1 MTHHL
6 FMFDSLEELID
17 HASQPPVLNEFH
29 CASRYTNRTDFSGT
43 ETYDDA
49 ISLGRNGWSDVRPK
63 IDGVLAD
70 VDSKV
75 RSLTVEKPV
84 MFHDVTG
91 AFVDVGA
98 YLSGE
103 PECMIEVRNVE
114 VPATGRIVRLLVNT
128 AFSWSTEESTVRAR
142 GAAICALIDAFA
154 RQQLAI
160 EVYVECSIKPPK
172 GKSGRPR
179 KVDDDRLTTLVK
191 VKAAA
196 DPLDIDL
203 LMFPIGH
210 VSFLRRIVF
219 DSWERLPEKTRKTFG
234 LGDDTAS
241 SCYGITV
248 PAMMKDVINADI
260 VLASKPGHS
269 SPECDDPAQW
279 VTSCMADMG
288 LQLEQW

>member
-6 FMFDSLEELID
+6 FMFDSLEELLD
-17 HASQPPVLNEFH
+17 HASQPPTLNEFY
-29 CASRYTNRTDFSGT
+29 CASRYKNRENWSGT
-43 ETYDDA
+43 ATFEDA
-49 ISLGRNGWSDVRPK
+49 VALGRHGWSDVRPQ
-63 IDGVLAD
+63 IDGVLAE

-75 RSLTVEKPV
+75 RSLTVDKPV

-103 PECMIEVRNVE
+103 PECMIEVQTVP

-128 AFSWSTEESTVRAR
+128 AFSWSTDESTVRAR

-160 EVYVECSIKPPK
+160 EVYVECTIRPPH
-172 GKSGRPR
+172 GKSGKTR
-179 KVDDDRLTTLVK
+179 KVDADRLTTLVK

-210 VSFLRRIVF
+210 VAFLRRIVF
-219 DSWERLPEKTRKTFG
+219 DSWERLPDKTRRPFG
-234 LGDDTAS
+234 LGDDTPS
-241 SCYGITV
+241 SSYGLTQS
-248 PAMMKDVINADI
+248 AMMKDVIKADI
-260 VLASKPGHS
+260 VLASKPGYD
-269 SPECDDPAQW
+269 SPECNDPAAW
-279 VTSCMADMG
+279 VTSCMKNMG
-288 LQLEQW
+288 LQLQDW